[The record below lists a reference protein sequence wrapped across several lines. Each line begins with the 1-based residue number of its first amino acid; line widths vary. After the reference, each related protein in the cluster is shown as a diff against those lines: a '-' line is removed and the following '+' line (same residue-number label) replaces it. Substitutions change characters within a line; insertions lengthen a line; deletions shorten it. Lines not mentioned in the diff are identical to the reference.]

1 MESKLKP
8 WELVAIPL
16 LLALL
21 NLQNLASAVPQVPS
35 YFIFG
40 DSISDSGNNNKLAK
54 LAKVNYPPYG
64 IDFPEGPTGRYSN
77 GRTVHDFIDYMLPF
91 AESNEKNIFN
101 GVNYA
106 SGATGIRDETGQHR
120 FILHGIKAQAIG
132 AGGDSI
138 VASIVEPAEVG
149 KCSSPVKL
157 LGFEEYM
164 PPFAESE
171 GKDVLNG
178 VNYAS
183 GASGI
188 LDETG
193 KHRGIRIPLNDQIR
207 NHKTIISRIT
217 TLMGN
222 ESATKSHLSQCIYSV
237 QIGSNDYINNYFK
250 PESYD
255 TSNRYAPPEYANV
268 LVQQLS
274 DQLKS
279 LYDSGA
285 RKFAVYGLGMIGCT
299 PDARAVH
306 GTKGTPCVEK
316 FNEGS
321 TPFNER
327 LMPLIDQLNKNLTEA
342 KFTFLNPFGSIA
354 GLVTDSPCCKIGG
367 GGGELCLPNSKPCD
381 NRNKY
386 IFWDGVHPTDAWNE
400 MIGKSA
406 YSTEKPQEAQPFN
419 IQKLALQK
427 IGIHPL

>member
-8 WELVAIPL
+8 LELAANPL

-21 NLQNLASAVPQVPS
+21 NLQNLANAVPQVPC

-40 DSISDSGNNNKLAK
+40 DSLSDNGNNNKLVTT
-54 LAKVNYPPYG
+54 AKVNYPPYE
-64 IDFPEGPTGRYSN
+64 IDFPQGPTGRFNN
-77 GRTVHDFIDYMLPF
+77 GRTMHDFI
-91 AESNEKNIFN
+91 
-101 GVNYA
+101 
-106 SGATGIRDETGQHR
+106 
-120 FILHGIKAQAIG
+120 
-132 AGGDSI
+132 
-138 VASIVEPAEVG
+138 
-149 KCSSPVKL
+149 VKL

-171 GKDVLNG
+171 GKNVLNG

-193 KHRGIRIPLNDQIR
+193 KHRGIRIPLNDQIK

-222 ESATKSHLSQCIYSV
+222 DSATKSHLSQCIYSV

-274 DQLKS
+274 DQLKT
-279 LYDSGA
+279 LYNSGA
-285 RKFAVYGLGMIGCT
+285 RKFAVYGLGLIGCT
-299 PDARAVH
+299 PDARVVH
-306 GTKGTPCVEK
+306 GTKGTHCVDK

-321 TPFNER
+321 VPFNQR

-354 GLVTDSPCCKIGG
+354 GLVTDIPCCKTGG
-367 GGGELCLPNSKPCD
+367 GGGELCLPNLKPCD

-400 MIGKSA
+400 MIAKSA
-406 YSTEKPQEAQPFN
+406 YSTNKPQEAKPFN

-427 IGIHPL
+427 IQIHVNPK